1 MSATLPMQTCPMTKI
16 PCSTCGALILPTTA
30 ESTGGLC
37 MACKQGIRKDME
49 ASRAYYQALK
59 EYDPFRELWVSLVKR
74 SSEDP
79 TLTNWSDEERTY
91 FSVCLLEGEV
101 YNGGF
106 DQFFSNTSGDYYC
119 LALRGLEDLGAS
131 SLLETVKDAA
141 ETLFGKS
148 GPPDSQQDRWKIMN
162 SATRRLTEV
171 VTRHRRSSQLDRL
184 DKRFSS
190 DAERLGNL
198 LTAYAEKHGLIQPFL
213 NDPNSASS

>member
-1 MSATLPMQTCPMTKI
+1 MQATLPMQIYLMTKI
-16 PCSTCGALILPTTA
+16 PCSTCGALILPATA

-79 TLTNWSDEERTY
+79 ALADWTDEERVY
-91 FSVCLLEGEV
+91 FSVCLLEGEI

-106 DQFFSNTSGDYYC
+106 DQFFSNTSGDYYRF
-119 LALRGLEDLGAS
+119 ALKGLEDLGAS
-131 SLLETVKDAA
+131 SSFEILKDAA
-141 ETLFGKS
+141 GTLFGES
-148 GPPDSQQDRWKIMN
+148 GPPDNQEDRWKIMN
-162 SATRRLTEV
+162 SAARRLTEV
-171 VTRHRRSSQLDRL
+171 VTRHRRASHLDHL
-184 DKRFSS
+184 DKRFSK

-213 NDPNSASS
+213 E